1 MGARRGGSR
10 TLSNAKLDFII
21 DKRLGKTDVI
31 LTGVTAGDALSGGGS
46 RGTVTLNVDIDDASD
61 GSRITVAD
69 DDLILVAD
77 ADNSNA
83 VKKVTVSQLP
93 VTPEPAGSS
102 TYLQFNNGGSFGAA
116 ANLNYNN
123 SSTDPI
129 LSMTGSFQL
138 TGSLGINV
146 RGREVTH
153 GLTLPNETS
162 DNSGMVKATAYLSY
176 SSKDLKENI
185 KDLENPLDKLGDLRG
200 VRFSWKDSGKK
211 DIGFIADEVGKV
223 LPELVYFESSKA
235 VAMDY
240 SKMTCFL
247 LECVKKQ
254 QDQISLQ
261 NKQINDLKTLL
272 QDATLESNR

>member
-1 MGARRGGSR
+1 MGARSADRSR
-10 TLSNAKLDFII
+10 TRQKLDFII
-21 DKRLGKTDVI
+21 DKRLTDVGGSGTI
-31 LTGVTAGDALSGGGS
+31 TGVTAGDALSGGGT
-46 RGTVTLNVDIDDASD
+46 RGAVTLNVDIDDATD
-61 GSRITVAD
+61 GSGITVATND
-69 DDLILVAD
+69 MILVSD
-77 ADNSNA
+77 TNDSNA

-93 VTPEPAGSS
+93 PGAPTGSS
-102 TYLQFNNGGSFGAA
+102 TFIQFNNGGSMGASP
-116 ANLNYNN
+116 NLNFNN
-123 SSTDPI
+123 SSTAPI

-146 RGREVTH
+146 RGRSVTH

-185 KDLENPLDKLGDLRG
+185 KDLENPLDKLEDLRG

-254 QDQISLQ
+254 QDQINLQ
-261 NKQINDLKTLL
+261 NEQINSLKNLL
-272 QDATLESNR
+272 QDANLESSR